1 MKHFY
6 IKRKKVDAFNL
17 QEVLVT
23 LVIIG
28 ILILL
33 AFPSLSPM
41 VSKTKSLEAQ
51 MQLKYLYN
59 TQTMYRYMHSKYSFD
74 FSDLDFEAPKTINEN
89 GTSNYKYEIV
99 NASNNSFK
107 AIATA
112 ISDFDGDGVFNV
124 WQIDE
129 NGIPKQ
135 ITKD

>member
-74 FSDLDFEAPKTINEN
+74 FSELDFEAPKTINEN

-112 ISDFDGDGVFNV
+112 ISDFDGDGIFNV

>member
-1 MKHFY
+1 
-6 IKRKKVDAFNL
+6 
-17 QEVLVT
+17 
-23 LVIIG
+23 
-28 ILILL
+28 
-33 AFPSLSPM
+33 M

-124 WQIDE
+124 WQIYE